1 MHNKLVLLSLV
12 LLLLVTA
19 ATPASAGYSW
29 CMTDPNILL
38 PDGGVVHLLV
48 GMPQEYVGVP
58 FSLDVWAPAGARI
71 VGSTHGINVTLH
83 AGPANQVTATVEN
96 AGFPVMFVVKFK
108 GEILAPGEAIFAGGS
123 GTATWT
129 W

>member
-1 MHNKLVLLSLV
+1 MHAKFVLLSLV
-12 LLLLVTA
+12 LLLAVTA

-29 CMTDPNILL
+29 CLTDPNILL

-48 GMPQEYVGVP
+48 GTSKENKGVP
-58 FSLDVWAPAGARI
+58 FDLNVWAPAGSRI

-83 AGPANQVTATVEN
+83 EGSAKQITATVN
-96 AGFPVMFVVKFK
+96 AGFPVMLFAKFR
-108 GEILAPGEAIFAGGS
+108 GESLAPGEVVFMTGQ

>member
-1 MHNKLVLLSLV
+1 MYNKLVLLSLV
-12 LLLLVTA
+12 LLLVATA
-19 ATPASAGYSW
+19 AMPVSAGYSW

-38 PDGGVVHLLV
+38 PEGGVVHLLV
-48 GMPQEYVGVP
+48 GVPEEFVGVS
-58 FSLDVWAPAGARI
+58 FDLAVWAPAGARI

-83 AGPANQVTATVEN
+83 EGPANQVTATAN
-96 AGFPVMFVVKFK
+96 ANFPVMLVTKFQGK
-108 GEILAPGEAIFAGGS
+108 IPAPGEVIFATGH